1 MWAKKCAADA
11 ADNHNPDS
19 EEADWRS
26 LFREHFAP
34 IIQYHKIAARVI
46 LDEIM
51 PLGVV
56 PDRDL
61 LSALAYQVQT
71 IKNDLFQCS
80 NWENECRETLL
91 SHKTDR
97 LGSIKYP
104 SPVLYNFA
112 HFFKI

>member
-11 ADNHNPDS
+11 ADNNNPDS
-19 EEADWRS
+19 EEADWRT

-61 LSALAYQVQT
+61 LSALAYQVFP
-71 IKNDLFQCS
+71 IRCYK
-80 NWENECRETLL
+80 
-91 SHKTDR
+91 
-97 LGSIKYP
+97 
-104 SPVLYNFA
+104 VLYA
-112 HFFKI
+112 CTACVTEYRL

>member
-11 ADNHNPDS
+11 ADNNNADS

-61 LSALAYQVQT
+61 LSALAYQVLIIIDQNYIVIYT
-71 IKNDLFQCS
+71 RIIIYNNVIMLCI
-80 NWENECRETLL
+80 CR
-91 SHKTDR
+91 
-97 LGSIKYP
+97 
-104 SPVLYNFA
+104 VF
-112 HFFKI
+112 

>member
-11 ADNHNPDS
+11 ADNNNPDS
-19 EEADWRS
+19 EDADWRS

-61 LSALAYQVQT
+61 LSALAYQVYKKIIT
-71 IKNDLFQCS
+71 FYNPKMCIRTMHDL
-80 NWENECRETLL
+80 R
-91 SHKTDR
+91 
-97 LGSIKYP
+97 
-104 SPVLYNFA
+104 
-112 HFFKI
+112 